1 MYGGSDFSADDT
13 DRNCSRLIGSLHQG
27 AVSPEKFNLLI
38 DISNIYSERIVRALE
53 LYLVRGLDRTP
64 ACEQAGISKSCFSV
78 KLRRIQDVSRTV
90 VRLYRW
96 YSPPGLEMVKGG
108 QTYHE

>member
-13 DRNCSRLIGSLHQG
+13 DRNSSRLIGNLYKG
-27 AVSPEKFNLLI
+27 TVSQEKFNLLI

-53 LYLVRGLDRTP
+53 LYLVRGLDRTQ
-64 ACEQAGISKSCFSV
+64 ACEVAGISKSCFSV

-96 YSPPGLEMVKGG
+96 YSSPGLEMVKVREGHHG
-108 QTYHE
+108 